1 MKERTN
7 TNFDTVMN
15 ELQKAI
21 KDWFDT
27 NMIAYEATDYLDSV
41 SWLVAFVELQRRLI
55 TPVRRNIKISNG
67 LQSKIS
73 KGIFDSSI
81 INGLSHIE
89 RNIKEGIDINNHL
102 TRQVFDMQR
111 KDLLRNDWGIKHIHL
126 SNKEAITRADM
137 ANNRSS
143 YYLLAVFT
151 PDTAFFLDI
160 VPHLKGEEFADQA
173 YQQIL
178 VDNGWAEYAGLYDI
192 GEGELTQ
199 SYTRDQLYTLRKN
212 GINAG
217 MLEYNGH
224 IYIPLGITL
233 DGSNSTD
240 VEISV
245 SFCRKLK
252 QNLSSLAGFTIT
264 DIRLAIPEFLVKIDL
279 LLEDGKSVSSV
290 IYGKDYIPPQI
301 LR

>member
-1 MKERTN
+1 MRKVGN
-7 TNFDTVMN
+7 TNFDAVMN
-15 ELQKAI
+15 ELQKVI

-27 NMIAYEATDYLDSV
+27 NMIAYDATDYSDSV
-41 SWLVAFVELQRRLI
+41 SWLVAFIELQRRLI
-55 TPVRRNIKISNG
+55 TPVKRKIKISNG
-67 LQSKIS
+67 LQLKILN
-73 KGIFDSSI
+73 GTFDSFI

-89 RNIKEGIDINNHL
+89 GNIKDGIDINNHL
-102 TRQVFDMQR
+102 TRQVFDMR
-111 KDLLRNDWGIKHIHL
+111 KKDLLRNDWEIKHIHL
-126 SNKEAITRADM
+126 SDKEASSRSDM

-143 YYLLAVFT
+143 YYLLAIFT

-160 VPHLKGEEFADQA
+160 VPHLKREEFADQA
-173 YQQIL
+173 YLQIL
-178 VDNGWAEYAGLYDI
+178 VDNGWAGCVGLYDA
-192 GEGELTQ
+192 GKGKLTQ
-199 SYTRDQLYTLRKN
+199 AYSRKEIYSLRGK

-217 MLEYNGH
+217 ILECNGH
-224 IYIPLGITL
+224 LYIPPGIAS

-240 VEISV
+240 VEIAL

-252 QNLSSLAGFTIT
+252 QNLSSLAIFTIT

-279 LLEDGKSVSSV
+279 MLEDGKSVSSG